1 VPLGREAALV
11 RLIELAGEGK
21 VSATQLGDEALWRA
35 A

>member
-1 VPLGREAALV
+1 VV